1 MCRGEKGSHP
11 DDFGINKL
19 FNQAFNS
26 MAMIGS
32 KDEQN
37 RRGIKV

>member
-1 MCRGEKGSHP
+1 MCRGEKGSRS
-11 DDFGINKL
+11 DDFGINKM

-37 RRGIKV
+37 RKGITI